1 MRSIVVFSCATAG
14 ILLYL
19 LAILQNN
26 TEAMMILMMLSVF
39 VLFIAIML
47 QLDKDTR

>member
-14 ILLYL
+14 FLLYL
-19 LAILQNN
+19 LAILQTNV
-26 TEAMMILMMLSVF
+26 EAMMILTMLAVF
-39 VLFIAIML
+39 VLFIALML